1 MAAKPGQIALD
12 GQKPVFATGS
22 PDGPVRSQSGPKGSA
37 VVSKRS
43 QSGTNPFLIPK
54 NPPPGYIPLSGQYD
68 SDRAG
73 LLAQA
78 DEYEK
83 QRKAIEDAGKRGNYR
98 TKESQKRARAKM
110 SDLKIKASNARSK
123 ALVYKRASEMFD
135 DREKEAQR
143 LKVLGETAQRARER
157 DLRTLKKE
165 SDTAFDE
172 VQADIEERQKVNEG
186 LINSAAGFDASV
198 GTRIDRVLP
207 HATPAEA
214 ARLKELRRG
223 GVNAASQGRP
233 AGEIVEFE
241 QSINQVITRID
252 ARVAVDKGKGRDR
265 ANRRSLEDANER
277 LAEADARLVA
287 AGTPE
292 AKAAAQKAKGKAQL
306 DVEFARKAAGLGVGR
321 GPSGG
326 GGPKAMKPDAAGSKF
341 AAIFKDARDNTLT
354 DGGAIDPKDG
364 LRGHSLEALVVGSF
378 SNLHVNEA
386 QRKVIWE
393 VAEEMAAGIRTTG
406 NPDSDRAAVKA
417 KFESIREALGPEL
430 WTEETKTRVF
440 LMLFGRGAGGLGA

>member
-1 MAAKPGQIALD
+1 M
-12 GQKPVFATGS
+12 FATGS
-22 PDGPVRSQSGPKGSA
+22 PDGQPAARVSA
-37 VVSKRS
+37 PARTGARTAAPPATRPSDRISSRMNQALADVDKHTAEVARLRGLPRNIMRADQRMKTARQINAAESKR
-43 QSGTNPFLIPK
+43 L
-54 NPPPGYIPLSGQYD
+54 
-68 SDRAG
+68 
-73 LLAQA
+73 
-78 DEYEK
+78 
-83 QRKAIEDAGKRGNYR
+83 KAI
-98 TKESQKRARAKM
+98 T
-110 SDLKIKASNARSK
+110 
-123 ALVYKRASEMFD
+123 
-135 DREKEAQR
+135 
-143 LKVLGETAQRARER
+143 RAREFKIAA
-157 DLRTLKKE
+157 TLATKRENEAATASKE
-165 SDTAFDE
+165 RAVALERLQEKSDTAFDE